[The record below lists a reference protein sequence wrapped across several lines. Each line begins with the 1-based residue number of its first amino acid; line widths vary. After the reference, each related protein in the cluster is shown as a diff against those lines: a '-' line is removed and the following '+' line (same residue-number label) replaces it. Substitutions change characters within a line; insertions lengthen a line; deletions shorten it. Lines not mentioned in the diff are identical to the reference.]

1 MAPMSVAAVVEEVSP
16 SESVIESVAT
26 REGVDPMDLDV
37 PLFDA
42 VDPDALDALVRT
54 GSDEGNRPPI
64 QVSFTY
70 LGYNVIVA
78 SDGLVHVSRENST
91 S

>member
-1 MAPMSVAAVVEEVSP
+1 MSVQAAVQSLSP
-16 SESVIESVAT
+16 SESVIEKVASN
-26 REGVDPMDLDV
+26 EGVDPMELEV

-54 GSDEGNRPPI
+54 APDRHSGPPI
-64 QVSFTY
+64 QISFTY
-70 LGYNVIVA
+70 YGYDVIVT
-78 SDGLVHVSRENST
+78 SDGLVHVSQGNST

>member
-1 MAPMSVAAVVEEVSP
+1 MSVAAVVEEVSP
-16 SESVIESVAT
+16 SESVIESVAA
-26 REGVDPMDLDV
+26 REGVDPMELDV
-37 PLFDA
+37 PLYDA

-54 GSDEGNRPPI
+54 GNDEQNRPPI

-70 LGYNVIVA
+70 HGYDVTVS
-78 SDGLVHVSRENST
+78 SDGLVQVSRGNST